1 MAITDALL
9 PPAGHGEAGADADD
23 LTATALLNCL
33 LREVA
38 GPYGPEP
45 GAYLLPATGRVLRV
59 RNARHPGRPALRTP
73 GGWRE
78 LTLAEL
84 VTLASA
90 ELRAGTG
97 VGNDALPAEILHSRD
112 VTAALLAARRT
123 AAPPADPYLR
133 SEQALVAG
141 HRYHPAPKARGGS
154 GPEVWLRYSPEA
166 HASFPLPLLGV
177 PAEDLVEEGDTT
189 GLDLLGRAAG
199 PDLPGAF
206 AAGPDGHGGFAAARD
221 RPGGFDAGGLVALP
235 AHPWQVELLGGLRG
249 GRLRHLGV
257 TAAVAVPTASIRTVY
272 LPEADLFCKFSLDVR
287 ITNDVRRLWLRDLRR
302 LPVVA
307 DALDLA
313 FDDLPCHLPRPAVL
327 RDRGYRSARLGSD
340 GGEGLAAIVR
350 DGLREHVRPG
360 LTPLLSAAITE
371 GFAGN
376 PLDGLGEEQAL
387 AWWGAYLDHVVP
399 PLLHAYLRHGVV
411 LECHLQ
417 NVLIAV
423 DGQGM
428 PAQAVFRDHE
438 GVKLVADRHPALG
451 DAPLVSR
458 SYAWERLVYCLVT
471 NHLREIA
478 GSVAA
483 RHPGLRAELWARAR
497 GVFAAAGKDHDDPV
511 ELRDLLSA
519 SHVPAKANLT
529 LRWLG
534 ADGGDMRCVPVPN
547 PLRLFTP

>member
-1 MAITDALL
+1 MATTDGLL
-9 PPAGHGEAGADADD
+9 PPAGRGEEDADADD
-23 LTATALLNCL
+23 LAVTALLNCL
-33 LREVA
+33 LRELA
-38 GPYGPEP
+38 RPESPEP
-45 GAYLLPATGRVLRV
+45 GTYALPATGRVLRV
-59 RNARHPGRPALRTP
+59 SGERHPGAPALRTP

-78 LTLAEL
+78 LSLGEL
-84 VTLASA
+84 VTLVSA
-90 ELRAGTG
+90 ELGAATG
-97 VGNDALPAEILHSRD
+97 VGNDTLPAEILHSRD

-123 AAPPADPYLR
+123 ATPPADPYLR

-154 GPEVWLRYSPEA
+154 GPRAWLRYSPEA
-166 HASFPLPLLGV
+166 HASFALPLLGV
-177 PAEDLVEEGDTT
+177 PAEDLVEQGDTAA
-189 GLDLLGRAAG
+189 LDHLGAAT
-199 PDLPGAF
+199 
-206 AAGPDGHGGFAAARD
+206 
-221 RPGGFDAGGLVALP
+221 GGLVALP

-257 TAAVAVPTASIRTVY
+257 TTAVAVPTASIRTVY
-272 LPEADLFCKFSLDVR
+272 LPEPDLFCKFSLDVR

-307 DALDLA
+307 GALDRA
-313 FDDLPCHLPRPAVL
+313 FDDLPRHLSRPAVL

-340 GGEGLAAIVR
+340 GGEALAVIVR

-360 LTPLLSAAITE
+360 LTALLAAAIAE
-371 GFAGN
+371 GFPGN

-387 AWWGAYLDHVVP
+387 AWWCRYLDHVVP

-417 NVLIAV
+417 NVLVAV

-438 GVKLVADRHPALG
+438 GVKLVADRHAALT
-451 DAPLVSR
+451 DAPLVTR

-471 NHLREIA
+471 NHLQEIA
-478 GSVAA
+478 GAVAA
-483 RHPGLRAELWARAR
+483 RHPRLRAELWARAR
-497 GVFAAAGKDHDDPV
+497 AVFAAADDHGEV
-511 ELRDLLSA
+511 RELLSA
-519 SHVPAKANLT
+519 PYVPAKANLT